1 MERQMGRAA
10 LILAILWIALF
21 SLFQFDWPTVVETI
35 LIGVQLL
42 VTTGLVFTGLP
53 YIGYRFK
60 RIKVNR
66 QG

>member
-10 LILAILWIALF
+10 LILGILWIALF

-35 LIGVQLL
+35 LIGIQLL
-42 VTTGLVFTGLP
+42 VTIGLVFTGLP

-60 RIKVNR
+60 RKRISR
-66 QG
+66 EG